1 MKKRLA
7 FLVVLGMAQC
17 SYLVSSEP
25 DSLKGSIVNK
35 DYIKTYINEAPW
47 RESHGATTETYLGA
61 GLLYYTLAYITQAE
75 VCVCLGSGGG
85 FVPRIMRQAQRDLGL
100 TNAKTILIDAN
111 IGDYG
116 RPQWLSENNFFR
128 KQFPDIEII
137 METTHHVALNAGKSW
152 KINYLHIDADHSLE
166 GAYQDFIDYLP
177 LMAPK
182 GVITFHDTR
191 DNHMPCAKLIP
202 ILQEKGYEI
211 VNFKSLGEGTAVL
224 YLP

>member
-1 MKKRLA
+1 
-7 FLVVLGMAQC
+7 MAQF
-17 SYLVSSEP
+17 SFLVSSEP
-25 DSLKGSIVNK
+25 DSLQGSLLNK

-47 RESHGATTETYLGA
+47 KESHGAISETYLGA
-61 GLLYYTLAYITQAE
+61 GLLYYTMAYISNAE
-75 VCVCLGSGGG
+75 ICVCLGSGGG

-100 TNAKTILIDAN
+100 ENAKTILVDAN

-116 RPQWLSENNFFR
+116 RPLWLSEDNFFR

-137 METTHHVALNAGKSW
+137 MDTTHNVALNEGKNW

-177 LMAPK
+177 LMAPR

-202 ILQEKGYEI
+202 LLKEKGYEI
-211 VNFKSLGEGTAVL
+211 VNFKAIGEGTAVL